1 VTIFNRK
8 NAKLSLLIGVLLASV
23 SGHAMTLD
31 WAGLYRFEYV
41 NIDKTSLTSPSLQK
55 AYFLNYLSLMPKI
68 VASDGVNIKAKLNVL
83 SNSYYPN
90 SQVGQAF
97 GLGSDSYTSGV
108 PSSSGTQDSNVAGGN
123 QRSSY
128 LQVSQ
133 LYMTINQ
140 EYGAI
145 VVGRAPVQFGLGMT
159 YNAGNGPFDH
169 WSDTRDMI
177 GYKFII
183 GNLYIMPIFDRVY
196 SNGLSQGQSVQD
208 MVWNIEY
215 NNSDTQSV
223 FGLWHQTRTSGN
235 SSNDAPAVG
244 YGGDNATVGGSWNT
258 QDVNI
263 YIARGFDSAKFRLE
277 AGFRSGTT
285 GVMTTTGDEVRV
297 NGYGVALEVDLPN
310 PEGKTSWQ
318 IRTGIASGDNPGT
331 SNYEGFHMNRNYDV
345 AFLLMNHPLGSYDLF
360 RTNLQRNRDPQCN
373 PNGKN
378 TAATVC
384 PAGASDQVAD
394 EEVVSNVMYF
404 SPRFKYTMSD
414 KMDFTGSFTF
424 AQLQTTPLAN
434 DTSVAK
440 DVGYEIDTGITY
452 RATDRVQWVNELGL
466 LFPGGAFKGST
477 VTNTNSYSA
486 GFTYGFQSKAAISF

>member
-1 VTIFNRK
+1 
-8 NAKLSLLIGVLLASV
+8 
-23 SGHAMTLD
+23 MTLD
-31 WAGLYRFEYV
+31 WSGLYRFEYTEV
-41 NIDKTSLTSPSLQK
+41 DKTSLTSPSMRK
-55 AYFLNYLSLMPKI
+55 AYLLNYLSLSPKI
-68 VASDGVNIKAKLNVL
+68 VASDGVNIQAKFNILQ
-83 SNSYYPN
+83 NSFYPD
-90 SQVGQAF
+90 SQVGQVF
-97 GLGSDSYTSGV
+97 GLGSNSHAGST
-108 PSSSGTQDSNVAGGN
+108 PSSSSTQDSNVAGGN

-159 YNAGNGPFDH
+159 YNAGNGAFDH
-169 WSDTRDMI
+169 WSDNRDMV

-183 GNLYIMPIFDRVY
+183 GNLFIMPILDRIY
-196 SNGLSQGQSVQD
+196 SSGVGQGQNVQD
-208 MVWNIEY
+208 VIWNIEY
-215 NNSDTQSV
+215 NNSETQSI

-235 SSNDAPAVG
+235 ASNDAPLIG
-244 YGGDNATVGGSWNT
+244 YGGNNATIGAGWNT

-263 YIARGFDSAKFRLE
+263 YLARGFDSAKFRLE

-318 IRTGIASGDNPGT
+318 IKTGIASGDNPGT

-345 AFLLMNHPLGSYDLF
+345 AFLMMNHPLGSYDLF
-360 RTNLQRNRDPQCN
+360 RTDLQRNRDPQCN
-373 PNGKN
+373 PNGKTT
-378 TAATVC
+378 TATAC
-384 PAGASDQVAD
+384 AAAASDQVVD
-394 EEVVSNVMYF
+394 EETVSNTLYF
-404 SPRFKYTMSD
+404 SPRFKYAMSD
-414 KMDFTGSFTF
+414 KMDFTGSFTY
-424 AQLQTTPLAN
+424 AQLQTSPIAN
-434 DTSVAK
+434 DNSVAK

-452 RATDRVQWVNELGL
+452 RPTERIQWVNELGL
-466 LFPGGAFKGST
+466 LFPGGAFKGGSA
-477 VTNTNSYSA
+477 NNFSA